1 MFAVVGYY
9 KVKIE
14 GGVLYLNRKIVRDYR
29 RAGAGGP
36 LA

>member
-14 GGVLYLNRKIVRDYR
+14 GGVLLNRKIVRDYR